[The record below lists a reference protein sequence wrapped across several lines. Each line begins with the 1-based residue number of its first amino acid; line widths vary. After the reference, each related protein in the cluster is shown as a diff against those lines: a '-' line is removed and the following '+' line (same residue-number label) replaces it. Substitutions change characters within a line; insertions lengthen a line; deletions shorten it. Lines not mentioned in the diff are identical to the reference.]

1 MGHTYEEIKE
11 QFDKWVVQQHEYPY
25 ETLLEDHRI
34 EYDARGAVTQKVRR
48 IWRVKS
54 NQVRDFGIVSASYAP
69 WYQNQPTIIARVFDS
84 NGREFQLGK
93 DDLTV
98 SPVGS
103 VAQGVLT
110 DQMMVQAALPGLK
123 VGSIVEEVIEIVDR
137 EPFSEFGA
145 MLRIATD
152 TYEPT
157 RFLSV
162 DIDTPD
168 SKPID
173 VQFLPQPP
181 PELLHEQETSQ
192 GRKKERWFLNQRG
205 QLDFKSIEP
214 EASRNVFQQSSM
226 IINTGKNWGSIAEW
240 YAKIVDQRIEPGVLN
255 EVVKEIL
262 GESTASS
269 SDSIEVKATKLVNWL
284 RQNIRY
290 TGVLLGSAAIV
301 PARSSTILG
310 RRFGDCKDQSALLV
324 GMLRASGIDAN
335 VALVNTDSMRF
346 PMPSIPCANSFNHAI
361 VVIRNP
367 SGDFWIDPTDIGS
380 TTNSIPEG
388 LQGRYSLVASSDS
401 TELTVIPSQGIAGN
415 RNHTDQ
421 LFSIKVD
428 GTASVTMEIFE
439 TGMFAAEKRN
449 EASVYSQEDLE
460 KQFNEYYAKSGSA
473 IQLKITHRS
482 DPQSDDPVFKTSME
496 MSGLRLEQIAPRR
509 LRVNFDFA
517 GAVDNCIY
525 FHLVDTDEQGIQKP
539 RKYPAECLV
548 GFHWSKTTKIALPK
562 GYRLTTKFQ
571 NHSIAIGIITLKA
584 QYKELQDGAFELEQ
598 MMDVQPGVL
607 SPDELE
613 KLATLKTQLS
623 DEKNPLYFNAIV
635 EYGNAEGKSTNSTL
649 VDNLNLSREQWKL
662 NPNGE
667 TAYQYIV
674 ALVASAQVEEARDVA
689 LEIIRQYPEMGLA
702 HTAYAFALM
711 HDISG
716 RDLGFGAEVRRAE
729 QECRKA
735 IELSADNWQS
745 YYLLALLINVNDQ
758 RVHRNNHESATEQF
772 AIFDEAE
779 KRGVKNESLTV
790 GKISVLFLLGRI
802 DEAIQIA
809 SANGFDTYSIVGK
822 LIKAAKASRWSDI
835 AALGDRIQNQRERV
849 VLGRWLNRY

>member
-1 MGHTYEEIKE
+1 
-11 QFDKWVVQQHEYPY
+11 
-25 ETLLEDHRI
+25 
-34 EYDARGAVTQKVRR
+34 
-48 IWRVKS
+48 
-54 NQVRDFGIVSASYAP
+54 
-69 WYQNQPTIIARVFDS
+69 
-84 NGREFQLGK
+84 
-93 DDLTV
+93 
-98 SPVGS
+98 
-103 VAQGVLT
+103 
-110 DQMMVQAALPGLK
+110 
-123 VGSIVEEVIEIVDR
+123 
-137 EPFSEFGA
+137 
-145 MLRIATD
+145 
-152 TYEPT
+152 
-157 RFLSV
+157 
-162 DIDTPD
+162 
-168 SKPID
+168 
-173 VQFLPQPP
+173 
-181 PELLHEQETSQ
+181 
-192 GRKKERWFLNQRG
+192 
-205 QLDFKSIEP
+205 
-214 EASRNVFQQSSM
+214 
-226 IINTGKNWGSIAEW
+226 
-240 YAKIVDQRIEPGVLN
+240 
-255 EVVKEIL
+255 
-262 GESTASS
+262 
-269 SDSIEVKATKLVNWL
+269 
-284 RQNIRY
+284 
-290 TGVLLGSAAIV
+290 
-301 PARSSTILG
+301 
-310 RRFGDCKDQSALLV
+310 
-324 GMLRASGIDAN
+324 
-335 VALVNTDSMRF
+335 
-346 PMPSIPCANSFNHAI
+346 
-361 VVIRNP
+361 
-367 SGDFWIDPTDIGS
+367 
-380 TTNSIPEG
+380 
-388 LQGRYSLVASSDS
+388 
-401 TELTVIPSQGIAGN
+401 
-415 RNHTDQ
+415 
-421 LFSIKVD
+421 
-428 GTASVTMEIFE
+428 MEIFE